1 MNNENDCRRMVTL
14 WTVEFYFM
22 FLRNTDSSVV
32 RVERRMVFSCIVKC
46 IAVIVFEMLSV
57 NYI

>member
-1 MNNENDCRRMVTL
+1 MVTL